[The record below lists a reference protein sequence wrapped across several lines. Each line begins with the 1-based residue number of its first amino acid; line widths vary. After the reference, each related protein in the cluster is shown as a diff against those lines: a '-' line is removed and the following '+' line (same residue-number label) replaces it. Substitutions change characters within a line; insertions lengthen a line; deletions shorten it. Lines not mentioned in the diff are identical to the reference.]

1 MNILAMKTRFLNAI
15 IHDLPGADFQSAA
28 GESRRQFHV
37 PAPADSH
44 QTMSHAPGHS
54 HAIEQGEVISSSHKA
69 SSAWSRLPL
78 WRFASIRGEEPADNF
93 APAEQNKK
101 FFRCVT
107 TSVASALLLC
117 FAGCE
122 SNGYL
127 IPSKN
132 DHVARYEPQTED
144 SSKASA
150 VQMLSVTNTLD
161 PALLRAPTNLFTL
174 GPGDKLDIELLE
186 ETNSLTTT
194 IVGPDGK
201 IYFSLLPGTDVWG
214 LTLGQTREVLEH
226 EMARYVRGQPQVNV
240 NLRDV
245 QSKHVWL
252 LGRFQQ
258 PGVYNMAAPTT
269 LLEAIA
275 SAGGSQSFA
284 GQRQISE
291 GGPLGEDLADLEHS
305 FIVRDNKM
313 LPVNFERLLDKG
325 DLSQNIYLR
334 PDDFIYFAPSYA
346 KEVYVLGAVL
356 QPKPVQYVRGMT
368 LMQAISSSYGT
379 VRDAWLDHVT
389 IVRGS
394 LANPQVAFV
403 NYYDIVKGKTPD
415 VILQPRDIVYVPLT
429 RYRYLRKYLDVA
441 LNTFV
446 STIAIN
452 AGSKLTTP
460 SGGKAG
466 NTITIPVGSG
476 VTIIPPPAPPIH

>member
-1 MNILAMKTRFLNAI
+1 
-15 IHDLPGADFQSAA
+15 
-28 GESRRQFHV
+28 
-37 PAPADSH
+37 
-44 QTMSHAPGHS
+44 
-54 HAIEQGEVISSSHKA
+54 
-69 SSAWSRLPL
+69 
-78 WRFASIRGEEPADNF
+78 
-93 APAEQNKK
+93 
-101 FFRCVT
+101 
-107 TSVASALLLC
+107 
-117 FAGCE
+117 
-122 SNGYL
+122 
-127 IPSKN
+127 
-132 DHVARYEPQTED
+132 
-144 SSKASA
+144 
-150 VQMLSVTNTLD
+150 MLSVTNTLD
-161 PALLRAPTNLFTL
+161 SALLRAPTNLFTL
-174 GPGDKLDIELLE
+174 GPGDKLEIEQLD

-194 IVGPDGK
+194 VVGPDGK

-214 LTLGQTREVLEH
+214 LTLGQTRDVLEH
-226 EMARYVRGQPQVNV
+226 EMARYVRGQPQINV

-275 SAGGSQSFA
+275 AAGGSQSFA

-305 FIVRDNKM
+305 FVVRDNKM

-325 DLSQNIYLR
+325 DLTQNIYLQ

-346 KEVYVLGAVL
+346 KEVYVLGAVV
-356 QPKPVQYVRGMT
+356 QPKPVQYVHGMS
-368 LMQAISSSYGT
+368 LMQAIAGAYGT
-379 VRDAWLDHVT
+379 VRDAWLGHVT

-403 NYYDIVKGKTPD
+403 NYYDIVKGTTPD
-415 VILQPRDIVYVPLT
+415 VVLAPGDIIYVPLT

-452 AGSKLTTP
+452 AGSQLTTP

>member
-1 MNILAMKTRFLNAI
+1 MKMRFLNAI
-15 IHDLPGADFQSAA
+15 IHELPGADFQSSA
-28 GESRRQFHV
+28 GESRRRFHTPAGGGQTSSQSEPCV
-37 PAPADSH
+37 PALSH
-44 QTMSHAPGHS
+44 SMGETGAHA
-54 HAIEQGEVISSSHKA
+54 
-69 SSAWSRLPL
+69 SRKEAAEGSRPKL
-78 WRFASIRGEEPADNF
+78 WRFASLWRDEPSDNF
-93 APAEQNKK
+93 VPVERNKK
-101 FFRCVT
+101 FFRCVA
-107 TSVASALLLC
+107 TSVASVLLLC
-117 FAGCE
+117 VAGCG

-132 DHVARYEPQTED
+132 DRIARYEAPADTL
-144 SSKASA
+144 SKAST
-150 VQMLSVTNTLD
+150 VQMISVTNALD

-174 GPGDKLDIELLE
+174 GPGDKLDIELLD

-194 IVGPDGK
+194 VVGPDGK

-214 LTLGQTREVLEH
+214 LTLGQTRDVLEH
-226 EMARYVRGQPQVNV
+226 QMSRYVRGQPQINV

-325 DLSQNIYLR
+325 DLTQNIYLE

-346 KEVYVLGAVL
+346 KEVYVLGAVV
-356 QPKPVQYVRGMT
+356 QPKPVQYVRGMS
-368 LMQAISSSYGT
+368 LMQAIAGAYGT
-379 VRDAWLDHVT
+379 VRDAWLGHVT

-403 NYYDIVKGKTPD
+403 NYYDIVKGTTPD
-415 VILQPRDIVYVPLT
+415 VMLAPGDIVYVPLT

>member
-1 MNILAMKTRFLNAI
+1 MKMRFMKAL
-15 IHDLPGADFQSAA
+15 IHELPGADFQSAA
-28 GESRRQFHV
+28 GESRRRFHMLGV
-37 PAPADSH
+37 CPATALLPRSTPHFSRPAEPSL
-44 QTMSHAPGHS
+44 T
-54 HAIEQGEVISSSHKA
+54 
-69 SSAWSRLPL
+69 SANPEW
-78 WRFASIRGEEPADNF
+78 WRFASTWRHKPADNF
-93 APAEQNKK
+93 ALVGEDKK
-101 FFRCVT
+101 FFRCFIT
-107 TSVASALLLC
+107 GIASALMLC
-117 FAGCE
+117 VTGCGS

-127 IPSKN
+127 FPSN
-132 DHVARYEPQTED
+132 GPHAATLVDDAGDT
-144 SSKASA
+144 SKAA
-150 VQMLSVTNTLD
+150 ALQMQSVTNVLD

-174 GPGDKLDIELLE
+174 GPGDKLDIELVD

-194 IVGPDGK
+194 VVGPDGK

-226 EMARYVRGQPQVNV
+226 EMSRYVRGQPQINL

-291 GGPLGEDLADLEHS
+291 GGPLGEDLADLDHS

-313 LPVNFERLLDKG
+313 LPVNFARLLDKG
-325 DLSQNIYLR
+325 DLTQNIYLQ
-334 PDDFIYFAPSYA
+334 PDDFVYFAPSYA
-346 KEVYVLGAVL
+346 KQVYVLGAVL

-368 LMQAISSSYGT
+368 LMQAIASSYGT
-379 VRDAWLDHVT
+379 VRDAWLGHVT

-394 LANPQVAFV
+394 LSNPQVAFV
-403 NYYDIVKGKTPD
+403 NYYDIVKGTVPD
-415 VILQPRDIVYVPLT
+415 VILSPGDIIYVPLT
-429 RYRYLRKYLDVA
+429 RYRYLRKYVDVA

-446 STIAIN
+446 STVAIN
-452 AGSKLTTP
+452 VGSKMTTP
-460 SGGKAG
+460 SGGGGG

>member
-1 MNILAMKTRFLNAI
+1 MKTRFLNAI
-15 IHDLPGADFQSAA
+15 IHDLPGADFRSAA
-28 GESRRQFHV
+28 GESRRRFHTHRLCALTAPV
-37 PAPADSH
+37 PHSASPHPAPAG
-44 QTMSHAPGHS
+44 QCARAAET
-54 HAIEQGEVISSSHKA
+54 
-69 SSAWSRLPL
+69 AW
-78 WRFASIRGEEPADNF
+78 WRFASVWRKKPTDHF
-93 APAEQNKK
+93 APSGGNRK
-101 FFRCVT
+101 FFRCLIT
-107 TSVASALLLC
+107 GIASALMLYV
-117 FAGCE
+117 AGCK

-127 IPSKN
+127 LPSKN
-132 DHVARYEPQTED
+132 DRSARYDTAAD
-144 SSKASA
+144 AASKAA
-150 VQMLSVTNTLD
+150 TVQMRSVTNTLD
-161 PALLRAPTNLFTL
+161 PELLRSPTNLFTL
-174 GPGDKLDIELLE
+174 GPGDKLDIELLN

-194 IVGPDGK
+194 VVGPDGK

-214 LTLGQTREVLEH
+214 LTLGQAREVLQH
-226 EMARYVRGQPQVNV
+226 EMSRYVRGTPQITVS
-240 NLRDV
+240 LRDV

-258 PGVYNMAAPTT
+258 PGVYSMAAPTT

-325 DLSQNIYLR
+325 DLTQNIYLQ
-334 PDDFIYFAPSYA
+334 PDDFVYFAPSYA
-346 KEVYVLGAVL
+346 KEVYVLGAVV
-356 QPKPVQYVRGMT
+356 QPKPVQYVRGMS
-368 LMQAISSSYGT
+368 LMQAISGAYGT
-379 VRDAWLDHVT
+379 VRDAWLGHVT

-403 NYYDIVKGKTPD
+403 DYYEIVKGKTPD
-415 VILQPRDIVYVPLT
+415 VMLSPGDIIYVPLT
-429 RYRYLRKYLDVA
+429 RYRYLRKYVDVA

-446 STIAIN
+446 STVAIN
-452 AGSKLTTP
+452 AGSKLTLP

>member
-1 MNILAMKTRFLNAI
+1 MKTRFMKAI
-15 IHDLPGADFQSAA
+15 VHHLPGADFQSAA
-28 GESRRQFHV
+28 GESRRRFQAHSV
-37 PAPADSH
+37 CPPIRPVTHSAPRPTAEAG
-44 QTMSHAPGHS
+44 QCSHAAAPG
-54 HAIEQGEVISSSHKA
+54 
-69 SSAWSRLPL
+69 W
-78 WRFASIRGEEPADNF
+78 WRFATDWRKKPADNF
-93 APAEQNKK
+93 APAGRNEKL
-101 FFRCVT
+101 FRCLT
-107 TSVASALLLC
+107 AGIASALMLC
-117 FAGCE
+117 VVGCE

-132 DHVARYEPQTED
+132 DRAARD
-144 SSKASA
+144 SRYATPEELSKAA
-150 VQMLSVTNTLD
+150 TLQMQTVTNTLD

-174 GPGDKLDIELLE
+174 GPGDKLDIEQID

-194 IVGPDGK
+194 VVGPDGK

-214 LTLGQTREVLEH
+214 LTLGQAGQVLQD
-226 EMARYVRGQPQVNV
+226 EMSHYVRGTPQINV
-240 NLRDV
+240 SLRDV

-305 FIVRDNKM
+305 FVVRNNQM

-325 DLSQNIYLR
+325 DLTQNIYLQ
-334 PDDFIYFAPSYA
+334 PDDFVYFAPSYA
-346 KEVYVLGAVL
+346 KEVYVLGAVV
-356 QPKPVQYVRGMT
+356 QPQPVQYVRGMS
-368 LMQAISSSYGT
+368 LMQAIAGAFGT
-379 VRDAWLDHVT
+379 VRDAWLGHVT

-415 VILQPRDIVYVPLT
+415 VILAPGDIIYVPLT

-446 STIAIN
+446 STVAIN
-452 AGSKLTTP
+452 AGSKLSTP
-460 SGGKAG
+460 SGGKSG
-466 NTITIPVGSG
+466 NTITIPVGG
-476 VTIIPPPAPPIH
+476 GITIIPPPAPPIH